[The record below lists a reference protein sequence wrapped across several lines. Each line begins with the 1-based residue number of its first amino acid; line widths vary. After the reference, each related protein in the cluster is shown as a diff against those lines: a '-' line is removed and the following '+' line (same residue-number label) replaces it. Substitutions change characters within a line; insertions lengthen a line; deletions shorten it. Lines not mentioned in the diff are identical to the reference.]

1 MYQVNQSEYLR
12 WLALCHSTLND
23 KLAKK
28 RCMYVVNS
36 VHSVILKC
44 YCELNYQ
51 YIVNFHGLRNDYRLK
66 PIDEKKVASYIR
78 ADIWNDEV
86 PSIVLH
92 LVSLTEETQS
102 FQSLLNISATLE
114 VKNECSEDDLLK
126 FFAIKFNE
134 FKKKWRHA
142 NDCILKVDT
151 DLQTRINIC
160 ATIALLEKEVSEEE
174 TKYTEEYLAET
185 PVSPDRVQVTS
196 IYDSSDDS
204 DDSYLSF
211 HTDDTNTISE
221 DNSDEE
227 YKETDTPRCFL
238 DKTDTN

>member
-36 VHSVILKC
+36 VHSIILKC

-86 PSIVLH
+86 PSIMLH

-102 FQSLLNISATLE
+102 LQSLLNISATLE
-114 VKNECSEDDLLK
+114 VKNECSEADILK
-126 FFAIKFNE
+126 IFAIKFNK
-134 FKKKWRHA
+134 FKKKWRQT
-142 NDCILKVDT
+142 NDCILKIDT
-151 DLQTRINIC
+151 DLEMGINIC
-160 ATIALLEKEVSEEE
+160 SSVSLLEKDVAGE
-174 TKYTEEYLAET
+174 TAKYTKDYLAGT
-185 PVSPDRVQVTS
+185 PVSPGRLQVTGRYDFS
-196 IYDSSDDS
+196 DDEHLDHDDLSFQTADISTTSGDSSV
-204 DDSYLSF
+204 
-211 HTDDTNTISE
+211 
-221 DNSDEE
+221 EE
-227 YKETDTPRCFL
+227 FIHL
-238 DKTDTN
+238 DVF